1 MSLSLASQIEGILFY
16 QGESMSRQQLCA
28 MLAIDQSTLE
38 SALQDLTQSLEQRGI
53 TCITNEHEV
62 VLKTHPQMAETIEQ
76 LRKEELSKELTKP
89 ALESLAIILYMKGA
103 TKNDIDYIR
112 GVNSQSILRSLV
124 TRGLVDRMPNKEDAR
139 KPRYVASVELLA
151 FLGIQRPEM
160 IEGFTQAYETLIV
173 LLQGSEKEEPL
184 EEKQITE

>member
-1 MSLSLASQIEGILFY
+1 MSLSLSAQIEGILFY
-16 QGESMSRQQLCA
+16 QGESMSRQQLCS
-28 MLAIDQSTLE
+28 MLQIQHKVLNNALE
-38 SALQDLTQSLEQRGI
+38 ELSLSLEHRGI
-53 TCITNEHEV
+53 CLIATEHEV
-62 VLKTHPQMAETIEQ
+62 VLKTHPFMAETIEQ

-139 KPRYVASVELLA
+139 KPRYVPSVELLA
-151 FLGIQRPEM
+151 FLGIQKPEM
-160 IEGFTQAYETLIV
+160 IEGFEQSYTTLMQ
-173 LLQGSEKEEPL
+173 LLQGSDQVLPIAEE
-184 EEKQITE
+184 

>member
-16 QGESMSRQQLCA
+16 QGESMSRQQLCG
-28 MLAIDQSTLE
+28 MLGVDQTVLE
-38 SALQDLTQSLEQRGI
+38 FAVQELILSLSGRGI
-53 TCITNEHEV
+53 TCIVNEHEI
-62 VLKTHPQMAETIEQ
+62 VLKTHPEMAKIIEQ

-124 TRGLVDRMPNKEDAR
+124 TRGLIDRMPNKEDAR
-139 KPRYVASVELLA
+139 KPRYVSSVELLA
-151 FLGIQRPEM
+151 FLGIQKPEM
-160 IEGFTQAYETLIV
+160 IKGFEQSYETLIK
-173 LLQGSEKEEPL
+173 LLQSEKI
-184 EEKQITE
+184 ITE